1 MPEIIWLVILA
12 VCLIAE
18 IATLGLVT
26 IWFAGG
32 ALVAFFVALVTDSLL
47 IQMIVFFAVSL
58 LLLFFTR
65 PIAARFY
72 NNKRTK
78 TNVESLVGE
87 YCKVTE
93 EIDNFNGTGTVFL
106 NGLEWTARSK
116 SEEVIPLDTR
126 VKVCAVDGVKVIVEK
141 AENEGSAG

>member
-1 MPEIIWLVILA
+1 MQEIIWLALLVVFIL
-12 VCLIAE
+12 IE

-32 ALVAFFVALVTDSLL
+32 ALIAFIVALITENIL
-47 IQMIVFFAVSL
+47 IQVIVFLLVSF

-65 PIAARFY
+65 PIAAKHF

-78 TNVESLVGE
+78 TNTDSLVGE

-93 EIDNFNGTGTVFL
+93 EIDNFNETGAVLL
-106 NGLEWTARSK
+106 NGLAWTARSK
-116 SEEVIPLDTR
+116 DNTKISVGTR
-126 VKVCAVDGVKVIVEK
+126 VKVSRIEGVKAIVEEEK
-141 AENEGSAG
+141 

>member
-1 MPEIIWLVILA
+1 MPEFVWLIILA
-12 VCLIAE
+12 LCLLVE

-32 ALVAFFVALVTDSLL
+32 ALVTFFVAMATDSML
-47 IQMIVFFAVSL
+47 IQVIVFLVVSL

-65 PIAARFY
+65 PIAKKYY
-72 NNKRTK
+72 NSKRTK
-78 TNVESLVGE
+78 TNVDSVIGE
-87 YCKVTE
+87 QCKVTE
-93 EIDNFNGTGTVFL
+93 TIDNFNGTGTVLL

-116 SEEVIPLDTR
+116 DETVIEAGVR

-141 AENEGSAG
+141 VTE

>member
-1 MPEIIWLVILA
+1 MPEIVWLIILA
-12 VCLIAE
+12 LCLLIE

-32 ALVAFFVALVTDSLL
+32 ALVTFFVAMATDSLV
-47 IQMIVFFAVSL
+47 IQLIVFLAVSL
-58 LLLFFTR
+58 VLLFFTR
-65 PIAARFY
+65 PIAKKYY

-78 TNVESLVGE
+78 TNVDSLIGE
-87 YCKVTE
+87 QCKVTE
-93 EIDNFNGTGTVFL
+93 EIDNFNGTGTVLL

-116 SEEVIPLDTR
+116 NEAVIEAGAR

-141 AENEGSAG
+141 VTE